1 MITLTTGQKVFDTDQ
16 VVVTGGDYN
25 EEENV
30 LVIGEDG
37 KESFLQV
44 YYIEYGVVYANR
56 VE

>member
-1 MITLTTGQKVFDTDQ
+1 MITLTTGQKVHNTEQ

-37 KESFLQV
+37 KESSLQA
-44 YYIEYGVVYANR
+44 YYIENGVVYANR
-56 VE
+56 IE